1 MRCMNI
7 FVRNKICDFLQL
19 HLDMTMKMCY
29 NIFRFADVA
38 ESADAHDSGSCGAT
52 RAGSS
57 PVIRTITRVLIG
69 FNDFYENSRFL
80 CLYLP
85 NNEQS
90 CLAQKLQRFALFH
103 NLEYTY

>member
-80 CLYLP
+80 LP
-85 NNEQS
+85 YI
-90 CLAQKLQRFALFH
+90 FH
-103 NLEYTY
+103 TATQTLVSK